1 MRERWMMVGVGGAVV
16 VALTLGFWAGTR
28 THGAKPSIVPPPLP
42 LAATIGSAK
51 SARPATAPAKPA
63 PAPAVSTDAS
73 SNSTARTLLTTAD
86 HAVAHEQWLEA
97 RGTYQQILQEYPTSA
112 EAIQAQQRLGDINI
126 HLLLT
131 PSPMPDAP
139 FYQDYTVELGD
150 TLGKIARQHRTTV
163 ELLRVV
169 NHIPHDKILVGRPL
183 RVPRVTFSV
192 IVDKSQNTLTLKAN
206 EEVIKVYTVS
216 TGREDQTPVGTFT
229 IVNRLVDPPWYTAR
243 GIIPPGSPEN
253 ILGTRWMGFSKPS
266 YGIHGT
272 TDASTIGQ
280 SVTAGCVRMRNEDV
294 EELYTFLPI
303 GTDVTIVG

>member
-1 MRERWMMVGVGGAVV
+1 MRERWMIVGVGVAV
-16 VALTLGFWAGTR
+16 VALTLGFWAGMR

-42 LAATIGSAK
+42 LAAPTGSTK
-51 SARPATAPAKPA
+51 SARPVIPAPAKPS
-63 PAPAVSTDAS
+63 PAAVMDAS
-73 SNSTARTLLTTAD
+73 SDSTARALLATAD
-86 HAVAHEQWLEA
+86 QAVAHEQWLEA
-97 RGTYQQILQEYPTSA
+97 RRTYQQILQEHPTST
-112 EAIQAQQRLGDINI
+112 EAIQAQQRLGEINI
-126 HLLLT
+126 RLLLS
-131 PSPMPDAP
+131 PSPAPDAP

-150 TLGKIARQHRTTV
+150 TLGKIARQHHTTV

-216 TGREDQTPVGTFT
+216 TGKEDQTPVGTFT

-243 GIIPPGSPEN
+243 GVIPPGSPEN

-272 TDASTIGQ
+272 TDASTIGR
-280 SVTAGCVRMRNEDV
+280 SVTAGCVRMRNPEV
-294 EELYTFLPI
+294 EELYALLPL
-303 GTDVTIVG
+303 GTEVTIVD